1 MRRFLAFAILCG
13 CASTTTEGGPR
24 GLRASDH
31 LEAAREHSAAAAN
44 RARWPE
50 PGSSQPTGTVQGPP
64 WFYYWQADDDERLA
78 QMHRSA
84 AAKIEAEYQDACGTT
99 PLSIASVSPLVRF
112 AIGGTPIADG
122 ALVYVSTDA
131 GTPDQLLAAMRC
143 HRAWMMLGRSAMD
156 DCPLDLP
163 SIEIVAHEGPG
174 AIEVSIT
181 TTDAKQ
187 VVELQRRVAKDVEAA
202 ASHTLH
208 GGSR

>member
-1 MRRFLAFAILCG
+1 MQRALASLVLCG
-13 CASTTTEGGPR
+13 CATTAPSGGPR
-24 GLRASDH
+24 GMRAGDH

-50 PGSSQPTGTVQGPP
+50 PGSVGPG
-64 WFYYWQADDDERLA
+64 WFTYQRAGEDERLA
-78 QMHRSA
+78 EMHRSEA
-84 AAKIEAEYQDACGTT
+84 ARLEAEYQAACGDT
-99 PLSIASVSPLVRF
+99 PITIASVSPLMRY
-112 AIGGTPIADG
+112 AIGGTPISDG
-122 ALVYVSTDA
+122 ALVFVSTDA

-163 SIEIVAHEGPG
+163 DIELAAHAGPG

-181 TTDAKQ
+181 TRDASK
-187 VVELQRRVAKDVEAA
+187 VSELQRRVAADVEAA
-202 ASHTLH
+202 ASRTLH